1 MIIVFYHKNNETAF
15 GVLRNINQNSVTSK
29 SYQNILSVDYTL
41 KLYLLHH
48 QEFFF
53 FFFAISLVAT
63 VLVQRGTMKIGTM
76 VVAGEA
82 FGKVGTYV
90 HVY

>member
-41 KLYLLHH
+41 KLLIYYTTKN
-48 QEFFF
+48 F